1 MLAVAPTNALV
12 WAKLAQSLDDAAGW
26 DLQRGTAIQ
35 LYERACFLYP
45 YNGDVSRLAVE
56 GYWRR
61 YQEERLEGRTDDAAF
76 GLLIAY
82 ARRTGEEYPA
92 LIGKTLAFIWG
103 IRPSSGRFARIL
115 FRDRSSCISFCVRK
129 NSGPTRW
136 RL

>member
-56 GYWRR
+56 
-61 YQEERLEGRTDDAAF
+61 A
-76 GLLIAY
+76 
-82 ARRTGEEYPA
+82 
-92 LIGKTLAFIWG
+92 IGAD
-103 IRPSSGRFARIL
+103 IRKSGWKAVPMML
-115 FRDRSSCISFCVRK
+115 RSAC
-129 NSGPTRW
+129 
-136 RL
+136 